1 MWTFHVQNCF
11 GIILINM
18 GHHTFNNRHAR
29 HALEFGILFLDS
41 KSQE

>member
-18 GHHTFNNRHAR
+18 GSHKFNNRHAR
-29 HALEFGILFLDS
+29 HALDFGILFLDP